1 MEKVEVRVRHAT
13 RVSTF
18 LCEGIPLKRDD
29 MCVVRSERGLEFGTC
44 VGVPVPC
51 SEEMERKL
59 RDTVLRKASHSDE
72 TTQRQIKYDE
82 DRAKEFC
89 SARISERS
97 LPMKLVDVE
106 YSFDRHRIVFYF
118 TSEERVDFRQLVRD
132 LAQELRARIEL
143 RQIQV
148 RDEAKLTGGLGVCGR
163 CLCCSTWMTEFKPIS
178 MKMAKRQ
185 NLSLN
190 PSKISG
196 QCGRLLCCLSYEN
209 DSYVDPKKAARA
221 AAKAANSAPTA
232 ASNSAGA
239 PDGPAREKRLG
250 AADTRNGVG
259 SDDAGASALDTGEAQ
274 EPMVAGPAKQGDTPQ
289 AAPAEAGRKDS
300 EGQAGAQGEGQSST
314 RRRRGRRRR
323 RGKKRPAGG
332 GSSGAAPSS

>member
-29 MCVVRSERGLEFGTC
+29 MCVVRSERGLEFGIC
-44 VGVPVPC
+44 VAAPEPC
-51 SEEMERKL
+51 SEELERKL

-89 SARISERS
+89 AARISDRK

-221 AAKAANSAPTA
+221 AAKAAEDAPAATKPQGAPAARSGGKRRRGADNGNGSGTADGKGRAPAKSDAREPRASEATEQGNSPEA
-232 ASNSAGA
+232 ASAA
-239 PDGPAREKRLG
+239 PDAGG
-250 AADTRNGVG
+250 AERQT
-259 SDDAGASALDTGEAQ
+259 
-274 EPMVAGPAKQGDTPQ
+274 
-289 AAPAEAGRKDS
+289 
-300 EGQAGAQGEGQSST
+300 GAQTEGRGPS

-332 GSSGAAPSS
+332 GASGGTPAS